1 MNNNCQLNYVNKY
14 YVYNI
19 TLIKLCKH
27 IRALEESTRI
37 CFFAGKDKKTLTAKR
52 GVDIVNAEILT
63 IGDGL
68 VVKRMLILCLVLV
81 LLLSGCAGMGEQG
94 EDFTL
99 ITATDLHYL
108 APELTDQGAFFTQML
123 AAADGKV
130 TYYCE
135 ELTEAFLAEVRAQ
148 KPDAL
153 ILTGDLSFNGAVE
166 SHKALAEKLAAVEAA
181 GIPVYVLPGNHDVY
195 NHYAA
200 GFQGDSYYLVEPA
213 TAEDF
218 AAIYGAFGFDE
229 AVARDEDSLSYM
241 AQLNEKTR
249 LLMLDTNTL
258 EKPCGL
264 SKNTLAW
271 IEEQL
276 AAAQAADQRVIA
288 AGHQN
293 LYKHTVFN
301 FGYVISQGETLA
313 ALLRQY
319 GVEVFFSGHLH
330 TQHIMTQEGL
340 TEIVTSSLAVTPC
353 QYGLLYREKGA
364 YRYETKP
371 TDVAAWAK
379 DQGIMDDVLMHFPD
393 YAREY
398 FDQCTRSKIGQQ
410 TDFAG
415 FSQEQQEAMLDY
427 ACLVNRA
434 YFSGDLREAALAD
447 PEGSIWQLWDE
458 SGTRMGAYFAT
469 FREELGLDYTH
480 WQSGE

>member
-1 MNNNCQLNYVNKY
+1 M
-14 YVYNI
+14 
-19 TLIKLCKH
+19 
-27 IRALEESTRI
+27 
-37 CFFAGKDKKTLTAKR
+37 AKR
-52 GVDIVNAEILT
+52 MMIF
-63 IGDGL
+63 
-68 VVKRMLILCLVLV
+68 CLVLV
-81 LLLSGCAGMGEQG
+81 LLLSGCAGAEKS
-94 EDFTL
+94 EDELEL

-108 APELTDQGAFFTQML
+108 APTLTDQGEFYTQML

-130 TYYCE
+130 THYCE
-135 ELTEAFLAEVRAQ
+135 ELAEAFLAEVKAQ

-166 SHKALAEKLAAVEAA
+166 SHKALAEKLTAVEAA
-181 GIPVYVLPGNHDVY
+181 GVPVYVLPGNHDVY

-200 GFQGDSYYLVEPA
+200 GFQGDNYYLVEPA
-213 TAEDF
+213 TAADF
-218 AAIYGAFGFDE
+218 AAIYGDFGFDE
-229 AVARDEDSLSYM
+229 AIARDEDSISYV
-241 AQLNEKTR
+241 AQLGKKTR

-258 EKPCGL
+258 EKPCSL
-264 SKNTLAW
+264 SKDTLAW

-276 AAAQAADQRVIA
+276 AAAQADGQRVIA

-319 GVEVFFSGHLH
+319 GAEVFLSGHLH

-340 TEIVTSSLAVTPC
+340 TEIISSSLAVTPC
-353 QYGLLYREKGA
+353 QYGILHLEKGE
-364 YRYETKP
+364 YRYETR
-371 TDVAAWAK
+371 TVDVGAWAK
-379 DQGIMDDVLMHFPD
+379 SQGLADETLLNFAD

-415 FSQEQQEAMLDY
+415 FGQEQKEAMLDY
-427 ACLVNRA
+427 ACLVNRG

-447 PEGSIWQLWDE
+447 PDGSLQQLWDN

>member
-1 MNNNCQLNYVNKY
+1 M
-14 YVYNI
+14 
-19 TLIKLCKH
+19 T
-27 IRALEESTRI
+27 
-37 CFFAGKDKKTLTAKR
+37 
-52 GVDIVNAEILT
+52 
-63 IGDGL
+63 
-68 VVKRMLILCLVLV
+68 KRMLILWLALV
-81 LLLSGCAGMGEQG
+81 LLLSGCAGVGERGG
-94 EDFTL
+94 ELEL

-108 APELTDQGAFFTQML
+108 APALTDQWEFFTQML

-135 ELTEAFLAEVRAQ
+135 ELVEAFLAEVTAQ

-181 GIPVYVLPGNHDVY
+181 GVPVYVLPGNHDVY

-200 GFQGDSYYLVEPA
+200 RFQGDGYELVEAA

-218 AAIYGAFGFDE
+218 ARIYADFGFDE
-229 AVARDEDSLSYM
+229 ALARDGDSISYV
-241 AQLNEKTR
+241 AQLNKETR

-264 SKNTLAW
+264 SKGTLAW
-271 IEEQL
+271 VEEQL
-276 AAAQAADQRVIA
+276 ADAQAAGQRVIA

-293 LYKHTVFN
+293 LYQQTVFN
-301 FGYVISQGETLA
+301 FWYVIGQGEALA

-319 GVEVFFSGHLH
+319 GVEVFLSGHLH
-330 TQHIMTQEGL
+330 TQHMMTVDGL
-340 TEIVTSSLAVTPC
+340 TEIISSSLAVTPC
-353 QYGLLYREKGA
+353 QYGLLRLEKGV
-364 YRYETKP
+364 YRYETQP
-371 TDVAAWAK
+371 VDVAAWARN
-379 DQGIMDDVLMHFPD
+379 QGLTDETLLNFAD
-393 YAREY
+393 YARDY
-398 FDQCTRSKIGQQ
+398 FDQCTVNKIGQQ
-410 TDFAG
+410 TNFDG
-415 FSQEQQEAMLDY
+415 FSQEQKEAMLDY

-434 YFSGDLREAALAD
+434 YFSGDLREAANAD
-447 PEGSIWQLWDE
+447 PDGSLQRLWDD

>member
-1 MNNNCQLNYVNKY
+1 M
-14 YVYNI
+14 
-19 TLIKLCKH
+19 
-27 IRALEESTRI
+27 A
-37 CFFAGKDKKTLTAKR
+37 
-52 GVDIVNAEILT
+52 
-63 IGDGL
+63 
-68 VVKRMLILCLVLV
+68 KRMLILCLALM
-81 LLLSGCAGMGEQG
+81 LLLSGCAGVGERG
-94 EDFTL
+94 DKLEL

-108 APELTDQGAFFTQML
+108 TPELTDRGEFFTQML
-123 AAADGKV
+123 AAADGKA

-135 ELTEAFLAEVRAQ
+135 ELVEAFLAEVKAQ

-181 GIPVYVLPGNHDVY
+181 GVPVYVLPGNHDVY

-213 TAEDF
+213 TAADF
-218 AAIYGAFGFDE
+218 AAIYEDFGFGE
-229 AVARDEDSLSYM
+229 AIARDVDSISYV
-241 AQLNEKTR
+241 AQLGEKTR

-264 SKNTLAW
+264 SKDTLAW
-271 IEEQL
+271 VEQQL
-276 AAAQAADQRVIA
+276 AEAQSAGQRVIA

-293 LYKHTVFN
+293 LYQQTVFN
-301 FGYVISQGETLA
+301 FWYVISQGEALA

-319 GVEVFFSGHLH
+319 GVEVFLSGHLH
-330 TQHIMTQEGL
+330 TQHIMTLEGL
-340 TEIVTSSLAVTPC
+340 TEIISSSLAVTPC
-353 QYGLLYREKGA
+353 QYGLLRLEKGE
-364 YRYETKP
+364 YRYETRA
-371 TDVAAWAK
+371 TDVAAWAR
-379 DQGIMDDVLMHFPD
+379 DQGLKDETLLNFAN

-415 FSQEQQEAMLDY
+415 FSQAKKEAMLDY

-434 YFSGDLREAALAD
+434 YFSGDLREVANAD
-447 PEGSIWQLWDE
+447 PDGSLQQLWDE

-469 FREELGLDYTH
+469 FRDELGLDYTH

>member
-1 MNNNCQLNYVNKY
+1 M
-14 YVYNI
+14 
-19 TLIKLCKH
+19 
-27 IRALEESTRI
+27 
-37 CFFAGKDKKTLTAKR
+37 AKR
-52 GVDIVNAEILT
+52 MKVI
-63 IGDGL
+63 
-68 VVKRMLILCLVLV
+68 CLVLV
-81 LLLSGCAGMGEQG
+81 LLLSGCAGVGKPGGELK
-94 EDFTL
+94 L

-108 APELTDQGAFFTQML
+108 APSLTDKGEFFTQML

-135 ELTEAFLAEVRAQ
+135 ELVEAFLAEVTEQ

-181 GIPVYVLPGNHDVY
+181 GVSVYVLPGNHDVY

-200 GFQGDSYYLVEPA
+200 RFQGDSYDLVEPA

-218 AAIYGAFGFDE
+218 ARIYGDFGFDE
-229 AVARDEDSLSYM
+229 AIARDGDSISYV
-241 AQLNEKTR
+241 AQLNKETR

-264 SKNTLAW
+264 SKDTLAW
-271 IEEQL
+271 VEQQL
-276 AAAQAADQRVIA
+276 AAAQAAGQRVIA

-301 FGYVISQGETLA
+301 FGYVIGQGEVLA

-319 GVEVFFSGHLH
+319 GVEVFLSGHLH
-330 TQHIMTQEGL
+330 TQHIMTLEGL
-340 TEIVTSSLAVTPC
+340 TEIISSSLAVTPC
-353 QYGLLYREKGA
+353 QYGRLRLEKGT
-364 YRYETKP
+364 YHYETRSV
-371 TDVAAWAK
+371 DVAAWARSQ
-379 DQGIMDDVLMHFPD
+379 DLTDETLLHFAD
-393 YAREY
+393 HAETY
-398 FDQCTRSKIGQQ
+398 FDQCTISKISQQ
-410 TDFAG
+410 TDFEG
-415 FSQEQQEAMLDY
+415 FNEEQKQAMLDY

-434 YFSGDLREAALAD
+434 YFSGDLREAANAD
-447 PEGSIWQLWDE
+447 PDGSLRQLWDD

-469 FREELGLDYTH
+469 FRDELGLDYTH

>member
-1 MNNNCQLNYVNKY
+1 M
-14 YVYNI
+14 
-19 TLIKLCKH
+19 
-27 IRALEESTRI
+27 
-37 CFFAGKDKKTLTAKR
+37 AKR
-52 GVDIVNAEILT
+52 MKVI
-63 IGDGL
+63 
-68 VVKRMLILCLVLV
+68 CLVLV
-81 LLLSGCAGMGEQG
+81 LLLSGCAGVGKPGGELK
-94 EDFTL
+94 L

-108 APELTDQGAFFTQML
+108 APSLTDKGEFFTQML

-135 ELTEAFLAEVRAQ
+135 ELVEAFLAEVTEQ

-181 GIPVYVLPGNHDVY
+181 GVSVYVLPGNHDVY

-200 GFQGDSYYLVEPA
+200 RFQGDSYDLVEPA

-218 AAIYGAFGFDE
+218 ARIYGDFGFDE
-229 AVARDEDSLSYM
+229 AIARDGDSISYV
-241 AQLNEKTR
+241 AQLNKETR

-264 SKNTLAW
+264 SEATLAW
-271 IEEQL
+271 VEQQL
-276 AAAQAADQRVIA
+276 AAAQAAGQRVIA

-301 FGYVISQGETLA
+301 FGYVIGLGETLA
-313 ALLRQY
+313 ALLREA
-319 GVEVFFSGHLH
+319 GAEVFLSGHLH
-330 TQHIMTQEGL
+330 TQHIMTLEGL
-340 TEIVTSSLAVTPC
+340 TEIISSSLAVTPC
-353 QYGLLYREKGA
+353 QYGRLRLEKGM
-364 YRYETKP
+364 YRYETQP
-371 TDVAAWAK
+371 VDVAAWARSQ
-379 DQGIMDDVLMHFPD
+379 DLTDETLLHFAD
-393 YAREY
+393 HAETY
-398 FDQCTRSKIGQQ
+398 FDQCTISKISQQ

-415 FSQEQQEAMLDY
+415 FSEEQKEAMLDY

-434 YFSGDLREAALAD
+434 YFSGDLREAANAD
-447 PEGSIWQLWDE
+447 PDGSLRQLWDD

-469 FREELGLDYTH
+469 FRDELGLDYTH

>member
-1 MNNNCQLNYVNKY
+1 M
-14 YVYNI
+14 
-19 TLIKLCKH
+19 
-27 IRALEESTRI
+27 
-37 CFFAGKDKKTLTAKR
+37 AKR
-52 GVDIVNAEILT
+52 MKVI
-63 IGDGL
+63 
-68 VVKRMLILCLVLV
+68 CLVLV
-81 LLLSGCAGMGEQG
+81 LLLSGCAGVGKPGGELK
-94 EDFTL
+94 L

-108 APELTDQGAFFTQML
+108 APSLTDKGEFFVQML

-135 ELTEAFLAEVRAQ
+135 ELVEAFLAEVTEQ

-181 GIPVYVLPGNHDVY
+181 GVSVYVLPGNHDVY

-200 GFQGDSYYLVEPA
+200 RFQGDSYDLVEPA

-218 AAIYGAFGFDE
+218 ARIYAGFGFDE
-229 AVARDEDSLSYM
+229 AIARDGDSISYV
-241 AQLNEKTR
+241 AQLDENTR

-264 SKNTLAW
+264 SKDTLAW
-271 IEEQL
+271 VEQQL
-276 AAAQAADQRVIA
+276 AAAQTAGQRVIA

-301 FGYVISQGETLA
+301 FGYVIGQGEALA

-319 GVEVFFSGHLH
+319 GVEVFLSGHLH
-330 TQHIMTQEGL
+330 TQHIMTLEGL
-340 TEIVTSSLAVTPC
+340 TEIISSSLAVTPC
-353 QYGLLYREKGA
+353 QYGRLRLEKGT
-364 YRYETKP
+364 YHYETRSV
-371 TDVAAWAK
+371 DVAAWARS
-379 DQGIMDDVLMHFPD
+379 QGLADETLLNFAA
-393 YAREY
+393 YAEEY
-398 FDQCTRSKIGQQ
+398 FDQCTVSKIGQQ
-410 TDFAG
+410 TDFEG
-415 FSQEQQEAMLDY
+415 FNEEQKQAMLDY

-434 YFSGDLREAALAD
+434 YFSGDLREAANAD
-447 PEGSIWQLWDE
+447 PDGSLRQLWDD

-469 FREELGLDYTH
+469 FRDELGLDYTH

>member
-1 MNNNCQLNYVNKY
+1 M
-14 YVYNI
+14 
-19 TLIKLCKH
+19 
-27 IRALEESTRI
+27 
-37 CFFAGKDKKTLTAKR
+37 AKR
-52 GVDIVNAEILT
+52 MMA
-63 IGDGL
+63 
-68 VVKRMLILCLVLV
+68 LCLALV
-81 LLLSGCAGMGEQG
+81 LLLSGCAGAGKHGGEL
-94 EDFTL
+94 EL

-108 APELTDQGAFFTQML
+108 APALTDRGEFFTQML

-135 ELTEAFLAEVRAQ
+135 ELVEAFLAEVKAQ

-181 GIPVYVLPGNHDVY
+181 GVPVYVLPGNHDVY

-200 GFQGDSYYLVEPA
+200 RFLGDSYYLVEPA
-213 TAEDF
+213 TAADF
-218 AAIYGAFGFDE
+218 AEIYASFGFDE
-229 AVARDEDSLSYM
+229 AIARDEDSISYV
-241 AQLNEKTR
+241 AQLGEKTR

-264 SKNTLAW
+264 SKDTLAW
-271 IEEQL
+271 VERQL
-276 AAAQAADQRVIA
+276 AEAQAQGQRVIA

-293 LYKHTVFN
+293 LYRHTVFN
-301 FGYVISQGETLA
+301 FGYVISQNEALA
-313 ALLRQY
+313 ALLRQA
-319 GVEVFFSGHLH
+319 GVEVFLSGHLH
-330 TQHIMTQEGL
+330 TQHIMTLEGL
-340 TEIVTSSLAVTPC
+340 TEIAGSSLAVTPC
-353 QYGLLYREKGA
+353 QYGVLRLEKGA
-364 YRYETKP
+364 YRYETRSA
-371 TDVAAWAK
+371 DVGAWARNRGLE
-379 DQGIMDDVLMHFPD
+379 DETLLGFAD

-415 FSQEQQEAMLDY
+415 FSQEQKEAMLDY

-447 PEGSIWQLWDE
+447 PDGSLQQLWDD

-469 FREELGLDYTH
+469 FRDELGLDYTH

>member
-1 MNNNCQLNYVNKY
+1 MFS
-14 YVYNI
+14 I
-19 TLIKLCKH
+19 
-27 IRALEESTRI
+27 
-37 CFFAGKDKKTLTAKR
+37 AGKGKKAIDREKRSGYSKCGKFNEWGDFMAKR
-52 GVDIVNAEILT
+52 MIVI
-63 IGDGL
+63 
-68 VVKRMLILCLVLV
+68 CLALV
-81 LLLSGCAGMGEQG
+81 LLLSGCAGVGKQGGEL
-94 EDFTL
+94 EL
-99 ITATDLHYL
+99 LTATDLHYL
-108 APELTDQGAFFTQML
+108 APSLTDKGEFFTQML

-135 ELTEAFLAEVRAQ
+135 ELVDAFLAEVKAQ

-181 GIPVYVLPGNHDVY
+181 GVPVYVLPGNHDVY

-200 GFQGDSYYLVEPA
+200 RFQGDGYDLVEPA

-218 AAIYGAFGFDE
+218 AAIYASFGFDE
-229 AVARDEDSLSYM
+229 AIARDEDSISYV
-241 AQLNEKTR
+241 AQINEKTR

-264 SKNTLAW
+264 SKDTLAW
-271 IEEQL
+271 VERQL
-276 AAAQAADQRVIA
+276 AEAQAAGQRVIA

-313 ALLRQY
+313 ALLREA
-319 GVEVFFSGHLH
+319 GVEVFLSGHLH
-330 TQHIMTQEGL
+330 TQHIMTVDGL
-340 TEIVTSSLAVTPC
+340 TEIVTSSLSVTPC
-353 QYGLLYREKGA
+353 QYGLLRLEKGA
-364 YRYETKP
+364 YRYETQP
-371 TDVAAWAK
+371 VDVGAWAG
-379 DQGIMDDVLMHFPD
+379 DQGLTDETLLNFSDH
-393 YAREY
+393 AREY

-415 FSQEQQEAMLDY
+415 FSDEQREAMLDY

-434 YFSGDLREAALAD
+434 YFSGDLRDIADAD
-447 PEGSIWQLWDE
+447 PDGSLQQLWDS

-469 FREELGLDYTH
+469 FRDELGMDYTH